1 METGSQPAEALAQ
14 KSIEKE
20 LQSLQGSLW
29 HGHVERARER
39 IEELQWELVLT
50 AGESE
55 NRDKLWKQL
64 REFDG
69 YIQNNRE
76 LIPNDGQR
84 YRNGERISTAL
95 GGIDCEPGGEPADGE
110 APTNAMD
117 GERSPPVPANAD
129 AGLERGVGRDVP
141 PLVSQVS
148 VPRAPGAEPPSVT
161 PWILVLSYCT
171 RKRPSPDAI
180 TDEHLIG
187 LPRPM

>member
-1 METGSQPAEALAQ
+1 MQTGSQPAEALAQ

-69 YIQNNRE
+69 YIRNHRGAPSE
-76 LIPNDGQR
+76 LWRAIP
-84 YRNGERISTAL
+84 
-95 GGIDCEPGGEPADGE
+95 
-110 APTNAMD
+110 
-117 GERSPPVPANAD
+117 
-129 AGLERGVGRDVP
+129 ERGADLDGIRWNR
-141 PLVSQVS
+141 L
-148 VPRAPGAEPPSVT
+148 
-161 PWILVLSYCT
+161 
-171 RKRPSPDAI
+171 
-180 TDEHLIG
+180 
-187 LPRPM
+187 